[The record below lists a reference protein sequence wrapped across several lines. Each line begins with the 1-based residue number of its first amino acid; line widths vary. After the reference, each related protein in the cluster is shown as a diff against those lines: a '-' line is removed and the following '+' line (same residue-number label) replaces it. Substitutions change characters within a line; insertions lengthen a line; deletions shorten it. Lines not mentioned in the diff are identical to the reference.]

1 MDFQRQGGHRARR
14 GGRGHPNGCR
24 MDSTFARQTQDLEHA
39 LFESPLATR
48 AAWPA
53 QQIWRLYQKG
63 RFIVEICT
71 LRAVDIDVRRS
82 PVVVDGN
89 HGHEV
94 QLIGST
100 VRGQLHCLDPS
111 SSCPPSPGAAVDTP
125 SGWAAARGA
134 GRLCPAAPRSS
145 LMHCPC
151 LRRGRRQR
159 GSNAAYPGGVPWS
172 GRGCHQ
178 PGGGFHIGPSW
189 EHRGV
194 HVRWRRRCCSRR
206 ARPPG
211 GSLCEGRRGQRPRG

>member
-1 MDFQRQGGHRARR
+1 MYVPGRPMASRR
-14 GGRGHPNGCR
+14 
-24 MDSTFARQTQDLEHA
+24 
-39 LFESPLATR
+39 TR
-48 AAWPA
+48 VGSAVPKRHGAACLIYMQA
-53 QQIWRLYQKG
+53 
-63 RFIVEICT
+63 FIVEICT

-89 HGHEV
+89 RGHEV

-178 PGGGFHIGPSW
+178 HHGAANLRAPAYLYCDGTHAVLEAAPCRKIHLGF
-189 EHRGV
+189 
-194 HVRWRRRCCSRR
+194 
-206 ARPPG
+206 
-211 GSLCEGRRGQRPRG
+211 

>member
-1 MDFQRQGGHRARR
+1 MLDEEVAGIQMD
-14 GGRGHPNGCR
+14 
-24 MDSTFARQTQDLEHA
+24 
-39 LFESPLATR
+39 
-48 AAWPA
+48 
-53 QQIWRLYQKG
+53 
-63 RFIVEICT
+63 VEWT
-71 LRAVDIDVRRS
+71 LPLRAKRKTSSMHSLNRRS
-82 PVVVDGN
+82 QLVRLGL

-178 PGGGFHIGPSW
+178 HHGAANLRAPAYLYCGGTHAVLPFTRDRLRVVNVALG
-189 EHRGV
+189 
-194 HVRWRRRCCSRR
+194 
-206 ARPPG
+206 
-211 GSLCEGRRGQRPRG
+211 

>member
-39 LFESPLATR
+39 LFESPLAIR

-53 QQIWRLYQKG
+53 QQIWRFYQKD
-63 RFIVEICT
+63 R
-71 LRAVDIDVRRS
+71 
-82 PVVVDGN
+82 
-89 HGHEV
+89 GHEV

-178 PGGGFHIGPSW
+178 HHGAANLRAPAYLYCGGTHSVLPFTRDRLRVVNVALG
-189 EHRGV
+189 
-194 HVRWRRRCCSRR
+194 
-206 ARPPG
+206 
-211 GSLCEGRRGQRPRG
+211 

>member
-1 MDFQRQGGHRARR
+1 MGRAIALKPWTFNARGATVLDEEVAGIQMD
-14 GGRGHPNGCR
+14 
-24 MDSTFARQTQDLEHA
+24 
-39 LFESPLATR
+39 
-48 AAWPA
+48 
-53 QQIWRLYQKG
+53 
-63 RFIVEICT
+63 VEWT
-71 LRAVDIDVRRS
+71 LPLRAKRKTSSMHSLNRRS
-82 PVVVDGN
+82 QLVRLGL

-178 PGGGFHIGPSW
+178 HHGAANLRAPAYLYCGGTHAVLPFTRDRLRVVNVALG
-189 EHRGV
+189 
-194 HVRWRRRCCSRR
+194 
-206 ARPPG
+206 
-211 GSLCEGRRGQRPRG
+211 